1 MNRFLRRRRGLI
13 VIVTMLGLVG
23 CNGGSWSSGDR
34 VLVAKCLQETE
45 LQPPRRFD
53 VVVFKFPE
61 GPLENGSPK
70 NYIKRL
76 LGLPGQILA
85 IFFGQLFWWE
95 PQPGE
100 PLPYEEDLRNPN
112 INRLDLWK
120 KEYMH
125 INDDKSQSR
134 FEQGDFKILRKPLPV
149 MMALRR
155 IVYDNDFQASDL
167 APIPELRR
175 WRPEQNSVWTA
186 NNDFR
191 DFRCAGRKADAIDWL
206 RYRHVLPGPER
217 GGLAGQDV
225 KPQLITDFEA
235 YNNFTLQAR
244 GGQGSNQNWA
254 GDLMLECKL
263 TVDKAEGSLV
273 MELSRG
279 INRYRARFDL
289 ETGSCT
295 LQRQGPAEQKTD
307 AWKDLA
313 TKPSGVRG
321 PGTFELRFA
330 NFDARLTIWVN
341 EKLPFDDGLDFHPPE
356 IRARGEDPGEA
367 AKRRGP
373 TLNDL
378 EPASLGSKGAAV
390 TVQNLRLWRDTYY
403 TLGPEAGG
411 GHQAED
417 FANPE
422 AWDSIRK
429 LPYKTMYVQ
438 PGHYL
443 CLGDN
448 SPASSDSREWGV
460 VPERLMLGR
469 ALMVYFPF
477 QRAGI
482 IR

>member
-1 MNRFLRRRRGLI
+1 MNRFMKRRRGLI
-13 VIVTMLGLVG
+13 VIVTLLALVG
-23 CNGGSWSSGDR
+23 CNGGAWSSGDR
-34 VLVAKCLQETE
+34 VLVAKCLQETD

-85 IFFGQLFWWE
+85 IFFGQLFSWE
-95 PQPGE
+95 GQPGE
-100 PLPYEEDLRNPN
+100 PSPYEEDLRNPN
-112 INRLDLWK
+112 INPLDLWK

-125 INDDKSQSR
+125 INDEKSQSL
-134 FEQGDFKILRKPLPV
+134 FEQGDFKILRKPLDV

-155 IVYDNDFQASDL
+155 IVYDNDFQAVDL
-167 APIPELRR
+167 AAAPELRR
-175 WRPEQNSVWTA
+175 WRPEQSSAWKA
-186 NNDFR
+186 DKDFR
-191 DFRCAGRKADAIDWL
+191 AFHCAGGKADAIDWL
-206 RYRHVLPGPER
+206 RYRHVPPGPER
-217 GGLAGQDV
+217 AGLAGHEV

-244 GGQGSNQNWA
+244 GIQGPAQNWV

-263 TVDKAEGSLV
+263 TVDKAEGSFH

-289 ETGSCT
+289 ETGLCT
-295 LQRQGPAEQKTD
+295 LERQGPAEQKAD
-307 AWKDLA
+307 AWKELA

-321 PGTFELRFA
+321 PGSYELRFA
-330 NFDARLTIWVN
+330 NFDARLTVWAKD
-341 EKLPFDDGLDFHPPE
+341 KLPFGDGYDFHPPE
-356 IRARGEDPGEA
+356 MRARGEDPRDAE
-367 AKRRGP
+367 KRRGP

-390 TVQNLRLWRDTYY
+390 TVQNVRLWRNTYY

-411 GHQAED
+411 LHQPED
-417 FANPE
+417 FVNPE

-429 LPYKTMYVQ
+429 LSYKTMYVQ

-460 VPERLMLGR
+460 VPARLMLGR
-469 ALMVYFPF
+469 ALLVYFPF
-477 QRAGI
+477 HRAGV